1 MTFADFLGNTP
12 VLETVRR
19 QLASQ
24 QFPHSVLF
32 SGTRGIGKWTLAQF
46 LAKAMN
52 CRNAQN
58 DFCDDCGPCRRI
70 SENTYPDVKNV
81 APEGQFTKIDQMRD
95 VSREAYFKPFEGRYR
110 VFIIDEAEK
119 LKEEA
124 ANSILKTLE
133 EPPETS
139 ILILIT
145 SRPNDLL
152 PTIRSRCQNYRFAP
166 LPPADIEQLLQK
178 RTQWSP
184 DDRQLLARV
193 SSGSLGK
200 ALTVDLNEYRVQREE
215 MLKLVE
221 TCARNFLYS
230 TTARAIAVWL
240 DKRKS
245 EQFGDKTEILFTLF
259 RDLYLLKVDP
269 DTSALTYMD
278 IRSRLLSM
286 ASHFSLDRLVEA
298 TRALDHI
305 ESGARRNLNRGLAID
320 RLVFQLGGAI
330 K

>member
-1 MTFADFLGNTP
+1 MAFADFLGNTP
-12 VLETVRR
+12 VLETVRH
-19 QLASQ
+19 QLANQ

-32 SGTRGIGKWTLAQF
+32 SGIRGIGKWTLAQF

-52 CRNAQN
+52 CRNGQN
-58 DFCDDCGPCRRI
+58 DFCDDCAPCRRI
-70 SENTYPDVKNV
+70 SENAYPDVKNV

-95 VSREAYFKPFEGRYR
+95 VSREVYFKPFEGRYR

-166 LPPADIEQLLQK
+166 LPPAGIEQLLQK

-184 DDRQLLARV
+184 DDRQLLARI
-193 SSGSLGK
+193 SSGSLGEGP
-200 ALTVDLNEYRVQREE
+200 DHRSQRISN
-215 MLKLVE
+215 
-221 TCARNFLYS
+221 A
-230 TTARAIAVWL
+230 A
-240 DKRKS
+240 
-245 EQFGDKTEILFTLF
+245 
-259 RDLYLLKVDP
+259 
-269 DTSALTYMD
+269 
-278 IRSRLLSM
+278 
-286 ASHFSLDRLVEA
+286 
-298 TRALDHI
+298 
-305 ESGARRNLNRGLAID
+305 
-320 RLVFQLGGAI
+320 
-330 K
+330 